1 MNELRIFS
9 IIMAII
15 LAITIFY
22 FSSLSSLPGPKTGID
37 LSIPYHLLIFFYFSF
52 FLFLALSGKNQGLK
66 YFLLTLIIAILYAAS
81 DEFHQLFV
89 PYRSSS
95 FSDFLI
101 DSFGI
106 LASSLILLFLTR
118 KKS

>member
-9 IIMAII
+9 IILAII

-22 FSSLSSLPGPKTGID
+22 VSSLSLPPGQETGID
-37 LSIPYHLLIFFYFSF
+37 LSIPYHILVFFYFSF
-52 FLFLALSGKNQGLK
+52 FLFIALSGNKQGLK
-66 YFLLTLIIAILYAAS
+66 YFFLTLIIALLYAAS

-95 FSDFLI
+95 FSDFMV

-106 LASSLILLFLTR
+106 LVSSFLLLFLTR